1 MRSDQGDSGAWS
13 ELTMSWIEDEVGV
26 SFHSTKPFYG
36 SSPEEIIAS
45 LNLNN
50 LDQFLRNRGFALST
64 ISVRDVPHPRPIEE
78 GQGRDEERGE
88 KLAETVEVVVEEG
101 IEALKRRIEALETML
116 QNPRDG
122 DDKGQS
128 ENGENAINDLRGK
141 YLFPSP
147 SGNGTIVICY
157 FGIEQV
163 PMPHP
168 IQDLR
173 VANQAGDCCE
183 GLSNTRQV
191 VNLLNSNLNL
201 LRQFGKIPITAA
213 APNWLGD
220 SAPHCYGGG
229 GPGSPPIPV
238 PAENTCS
245 ATPGYWPIT
254 LPDLNSP
261 HPSPIAGMT
270 GEGVTVFV
278 LDTMPELHPDDIL
291 KAAANAGAS
300 NLLLQEI
307 AQEMT
312 RSTSPFIRR
321 EYQYLPD
328 HLRENADDQII
339 TGYDIYGRPYGFNME
354 DHGLF
359 VTGIVRDLARGADI
373 HYIRVLNDY
382 GTFDTLTLVATLQ
395 NILQLMLRDVE
406 DGGLRGRPVV
416 INLSLVLA
424 PPQEE
429 LTGFW
434 LGDDG
439 SFPPDSISK
448 KRPGPDLLLIGLR
461 TVIQSLT
468 TLGAVVVAAAGNDSN
483 SPSTPYRR
491 GPRYPAAFPEV
502 ISVGAVDKCYRA
514 ASYSNYPA
522 LPPNYNGVATYGGSR
537 PIPVP
542 PVGPQGIVPPGAV
555 GPDAHYWTAAR
566 DVDSPIG
573 VFSSHRYPRL
583 VAEEQPPE
591 YKEPNGHAWAYWS
604 GTSFATPIISAVAAR
619 LLQKFHA
626 LGVPHHL
633 WSIEAMRAITTSAG
647 QYQWLTGDHA
657 LETQVDFTSGSNVS
671 VGLLKAYQCKE
682 AQDCLDRG
690 GQQV

>member
-1 MRSDQGDSGAWS
+1 MQSNQGDSTAWS
-13 ELTMSWIEDEVGV
+13 ELTMAWIEDQVAI
-26 SFHSTKPFYG
+26 SFHSTRPFYG

-45 LNLNN
+45 LHLNN
-50 LDQFLRNRGFALST
+50 LNQFLSHRGFALST
-64 ISVRDVPHPRPIEE
+64 ISAQDIPHPRPVEE
-78 GQGRDEERGE
+78 DQGRDEEQGE
-88 KLAETVEVVVEEG
+88 KAAKTLEVVGEEG
-101 IEALKRRIEALETML
+101 IEALRRRIEALEKMVLHPT
-116 QNPRDG
+116 RD
-122 DDKGQS
+122 DDDGQS
-128 ENGENAINDLRGK
+128 ENGKDDINNPRGK

-147 SGNGTIVICY
+147 SDNGTIVMGY
-157 FGIEQV
+157 FGIQQV

-168 IQDLR
+168 IQDAR
-173 VANQAGDCCE
+173 VANQTGNCCE
-183 GLSNTRQV
+183 GPSNTRQV
-191 VNLLNSNLNL
+191 VNLLNSNLNV
-201 LRQFGKIPITAA
+201 LRRLGKVPITAA

-220 SAPHCYGGG
+220 SAPHCHGGG

-238 PAENTCS
+238 PVKNTCS
-245 ATPGYWPIT
+245 STPGYWPIT
-254 LPDLNSP
+254 LPDLDSP

-270 GEGVTVFV
+270 GEGVTIYV

-291 KAAANAGAS
+291 KAAGDAGAS

-328 HLRENADDQII
+328 HLKENADDKII
-339 TGYDIYGRPYGFNME
+339 TGYDIYGQPYGFNME

-359 VTGIVRDLARGADI
+359 VTGIVRDLARRADI

-382 GTFDTLTLVATLQ
+382 GTFDTLTLIATLQ
-395 NILQLMLRDVE
+395 NILKLMLRDAE

-439 SFPPDSISK
+439 SFPPDSTSK
-448 KRPGPDLLLIGLR
+448 KSSGPGLLLIGLHK
-461 TVIQSLT
+461 VIQSLT
-468 TLGAVVVAAAGNDSN
+468 ALGAVVVAAAGNDSN

-491 GPRYPAAFPEV
+491 GPRFPAAFPEV

-522 LPPNYNGVATYGGSR
+522 LPPHHNGVATYGGSR
-537 PIPVP
+537 PIAVP
-542 PVGPQGIVPPGAV
+542 PVGPQGTVPPGTI
-555 GPDAHYWTAAR
+555 GPDPHYWTAAR
-566 DVDSPIG
+566 DIDSPIG
-573 VFSSHRYPRL
+573 VFSSRRYPKL

-591 YKEPNGHAWAYWS
+591 YKEPNAHAWAYWS
-604 GTSFATPIISAVAAR
+604 GTSFDTPIISAVAER

-626 LGVPHHL
+626 LGIPHHL
-633 WSIEAMRAITTSAG
+633 WSLEAMRAITTSAG

-657 LETQVDFTSGSNVS
+657 LETQADFTTGSNVGI
-671 VGLLKAYQCKE
+671 GLLKAYQCME
-682 AQDCLDRG
+682 AQDCPDREDA
-690 GQQV
+690 QV